1 MIEIPAELGDDSEDF
16 SDEEVAL
23 AVALPSVDRVIAH
36 LRELR
41 CSQCGQSMVPIEHAL
56 RRRVPSLYWR
66 MRLRCAV
73 SPKAHHDPVLVII
86 RADWLQESS

>member
-36 LRELR
+36 LRDLR
-41 CSQCGQSMVPIEHAL
+41 CPQCEQGMAAIEHAL

-66 MRLRCAV
+66 MRVQCA
-73 SPKAHHDPVLVII
+73 AHHDPVLVII
-86 RADWLQESS
+86 RADWLHESS